1 VEELLFNVY
10 SKEVIMNLHVDPRM
24 YINQN
29 SRLETTTVSR
39 DDAKL
44 RETCE
49 EFEAVMVQMMFKAM
63 RGSESK
69 DGLIEKDMASEVY
82 RDLFDGEAAR
92 ELAHQQ
98 SMGLG
103 QMIYQQLTVNK

>member
-1 VEELLFNVY
+1 
-10 SKEVIMNLHVDPRM
+10 MNLHVDPRM
-24 YINQN
+24 YTNQT
-29 SRLETTTVSR
+29 SRLETGSVAR
-39 DDAKL
+39 DDAEL

-63 RGSESK
+63 RGSEVK
-69 DGLIEKDMASEVY
+69 DGLIEKDMASEVF

-92 ELAHQQ
+92 ELAHKQ

-103 QMIYQQLTVNK
+103 QMIYQQLTINK

>member
-1 VEELLFNVY
+1 
-10 SKEVIMNLHVDPRM
+10 MNLNVDPRM
-24 YINQN
+24 YINKA
-29 SRLETTTVSR
+29 SRLETGSVPT

-49 EFEAVMVQMMFKAM
+49 EFEAVMVQLMFKAM
-63 RGSESK
+63 RGSEAK

-82 RDLFDGEAAR
+82 RDLFDGEVAR
-92 ELAHQQ
+92 ELAHKQ

-103 QMIYQQLTVNK
+103 QLIYQQLTVNK

>member
-1 VEELLFNVY
+1 
-10 SKEVIMNLHVDPRM
+10 MNLHIDPRM
-24 YINQN
+24 YTNQP
-29 SRLETTTVSR
+29 SRLETSPVSR

-49 EFEAVMVQMMFKAM
+49 EFEAVMVQLMFKAM
-63 RGSESK
+63 RGSETK
-69 DGLIEKDMASEVY
+69 GGLIEKDMASEVY

-103 QMIYQQLTVNK
+103 QLIYQQLTINK